1 MIHAHESDFFTAFR
15 NKMFV
20 IMREMRELRDK
31 ASGERHK
38 AKNEARVLNL
48 EKERDWFRREALKL
62 DKVCKEHKRVL
73 ARLKT
78 TLEGMEEDRD
88 FYQEQLVNAKKVN
101 RALVVENEELRKQG
115 RQSALALE
123 YANAPLAIEDSKR
136 VY

>member
-1 MIHAHESDFFTAFR
+1 
-15 NKMFV
+15 MFV

-38 AKNEARVLNL
+38 AKNEARVVNL

-78 TLEGMEEDRD
+78 TLEGMEED
-88 FYQEQLVNAKKVN
+88 
-101 RALVVENEELRKQG
+101 
-115 RQSALALE
+115 
-123 YANAPLAIEDSKR
+123 
-136 VY
+136 